1 MGADLWIESISQR
14 KQAMYREKF
23 ERAVQ
28 MRDSIP
34 APYNQE
40 YQEMVEFYFDKAR
53 SVGYYRDSY
62 NPSNLL
68 WRFEFS
74 YWNNDLHLDEDGN
87 LPPSEARRLLAWLR
101 EREPIFEESLQRI
114 RDDGWSDSPEEVIRY
129 FRMKYLRLRVFLKMA
144 IRLNEPI
151 IWSV

>member
-14 KQAMYREKF
+14 KQAMYRGKF
-23 ERAVQ
+23 EEAVK
-28 MRDSIP
+28 MRDSLKP
-34 APYNQE
+34 PYNQE
-40 YQEMVEFYFDKAR
+40 YQEMVEFYFDKLT

-62 NPSNLL
+62 NNSNLL

-74 YWNNDLHLDEDGN
+74 YWNNDLQLDDDGN
-87 LPPSEARRLLAWLR
+87 LPPSQARRLLAFLK

-114 RDDGWSDSPEEVIRY
+114 SEDGWSDSPEEVIRY

-144 IRLNEPI
+144 IKLDEPI
-151 IWSV
+151 VWSV